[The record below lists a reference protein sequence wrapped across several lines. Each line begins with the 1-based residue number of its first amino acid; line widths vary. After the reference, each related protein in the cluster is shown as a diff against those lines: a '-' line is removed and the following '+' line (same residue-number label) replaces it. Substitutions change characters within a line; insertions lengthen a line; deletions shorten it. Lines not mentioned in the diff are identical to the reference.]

1 MNNNNPKEVNS
12 YHHNSL
18 YWKKKSLKW
27 GAKEIKPIGKVL
39 GCLIMRINP
48 SICYYK
54 HKVVDTNTSFG
65 IRVDSENDF

>member
-12 YHHNSL
+12 YHQ
-18 YWKKKSLKW
+18 
-27 GAKEIKPIGKVL
+27 GKVL